1 VRFDC
6 AQWESAGDDQFRCT
20 GDTACCECSAAG
32 SVGAGWRDGSFHSG
46 CAGTDATG
54 VRQYE
59 FAGATGAEQSVR
71 RGRRTIMKNYRSWSI
86 CLVVPLLLGAVSV
99 TARAG
104 WLDTLK
110 QDVAGSNAAPVGV
123 TSLTQGE
130 MYDGLKQA
138 LSKGVQQAVANL
150 GHDGGYLNNLEVKI
164 PMPDSLKR
172 VQQAAHAVGQDK
184 VVDDFIATMNHA
196 AEQAVPQAAAIFGDA
211 ITKMNVDDAKAILT
225 GPDDAATQY
234 FRKTS
239 EGQLTEKMLPIVKQ
253 ATAKTGVTAAY
264 KQLMQ
269 YGGSFTQFMG
279 QKNSVDLD
287 GYVTG
292 KALDGLFKMVAAEEK
307 NIRENPVARSTD
319 LLKKVFGAKI
329 Q

>member
-1 VRFDC
+1 MRARVENVRELRPRPFDF
-6 AQWESAGDDQFRCT
+6 AQDRLRVALQSRILPIGGGFLTLRGLSIRVRERRN
-20 GDTACCECSAAG
+20 
-32 SVGAGWRDGSFHSG
+32 VDGNLL
-46 CAGTDATG
+46 
-54 VRQYE
+54 
-59 FAGATGAEQSVR
+59 
-71 RGRRTIMKNYRSWSI
+71 MKNHRSHSI
-86 CLVVPLLLGAVSV
+86 CLIISLLVGAFSV

-110 QDVAGSNAAPVGV
+110 QDVTGSNAAPVGV

-138 LSKGVQQAVANL
+138 LSKGVQTAVANL

-164 PMPDSLKR
+164 PMPDSMKH

-184 VVDDFIATMNHA
+184 VVDDFVATMNHA

-211 ITKMNVDDAKAILT
+211 ITKMNVDDAKAILA

-239 EGQLTEKMLPIVKQ
+239 NEQLAEKMLPIVKE
-253 ATAKTGVTAAY
+253 ATEKTGVTAAY
-264 KQLMQ
+264 KELMQ
-269 YGGSFTQFMG
+269 YGGSITQFMG
-279 QKNSVDLD
+279 QKKPVDLD
-287 GYVTG
+287 GYITS
-292 KALDGLFKMVAAEEK
+292 KAMDGLFKMVAAEEK
-307 NIRENPVARSTD
+307 NIRQNPMARSTD
-319 LLKKVFGAKI
+319 LLKKVFGAKL

>member
-1 VRFDC
+1 
-6 AQWESAGDDQFRCT
+6 
-20 GDTACCECSAAG
+20 
-32 SVGAGWRDGSFHSG
+32 
-46 CAGTDATG
+46 
-54 VRQYE
+54 
-59 FAGATGAEQSVR
+59 
-71 RGRRTIMKNYRSWSI
+71 MKNYRSHFIYLFIS
-86 CLVVPLLLGAVSV
+86 LSLMALSV

-110 QDVAGSNAAPVGV
+110 QDVTGSNAAPVGV

-150 GHDGGYLNNLEVKI
+150 GHDGGYLNNLDVKI

-196 AEQAVPQAAAIFGDA
+196 AEQAVPEAAGIFGDA

-239 EGQLTEKMLPIVKQ
+239 NAQLTEKMLPIVKQ

-307 NIRENPVARSTD
+307 NIRQNPVARSTD

>member
-1 VRFDC
+1 
-6 AQWESAGDDQFRCT
+6 
-20 GDTACCECSAAG
+20 
-32 SVGAGWRDGSFHSG
+32 
-46 CAGTDATG
+46 
-54 VRQYE
+54 
-59 FAGATGAEQSVR
+59 
-71 RGRRTIMKNYRSWSI
+71 MKNYRSRSI
-86 CLVVPLLLGAVSV
+86 CLIIPLLFGPLLV
-99 TARAG
+99 TVHAG
-104 WLDTLK
+104 VMDWLNKNVT
-110 QDVAGSNAAPVGV
+110 GSNGAPTSA

-164 PMPDSLKR
+164 PMPESLKH

-184 VVDDFIATMNHA
+184 VVDDFVATMNHA

-211 ITKMNVDDAKAILT
+211 ITKMNVDDAKAILA

-239 EGQLTEKMLPIVKQ
+239 EAQLTEKMLPIVKQ
-253 ATAKTGVTAAY
+253 ATEKTGVTAAY

-269 YGGSFTQFMG
+269 YAGSITQFMG
-279 QKNSVDLD
+279 QKNSIDLD
-287 GYVTG
+287 GYVTS

-307 NIRENPVARSTD
+307 NIRQNPVARSTD

>member
-1 VRFDC
+1 
-6 AQWESAGDDQFRCT
+6 
-20 GDTACCECSAAG
+20 
-32 SVGAGWRDGSFHSG
+32 
-46 CAGTDATG
+46 
-54 VRQYE
+54 
-59 FAGATGAEQSVR
+59 
-71 RGRRTIMKNYRSWSI
+71 MKNHRSYSI
-86 CLVVPLLLGAVSV
+86 WLLIPLLLGLLSV

-104 WLDTLK
+104 WLDFLNKDTS
-110 QDVAGSNAAPVGV
+110 GSNAAPAGV

-150 GHDGGYLNNLEVKI
+150 GHDGGYLNNLDVKI

-172 VQQAAHAVGQDK
+172 VQQAAQMVGQDK

-196 AEQAVPQAAAIFGDA
+196 AEQAVPEAAAIFGDA
-211 ITKMNVDDAKAILT
+211 IAKMNVDDAKAILA

-253 ATAKTGVTAAY
+253 ATEKTGVTAAY
-264 KQLMQ
+264 KQLMKH
-269 YGGSFTQFMG
+269 GSSITQFMG
-279 QKNSVDLD
+279 QSNSVDLD

-307 NIRENPVARSTD
+307 NIRQNPVARSTD

-329 Q
+329 H

>member
-1 VRFDC
+1 MKKHRSRFIGLC
-6 AQWESAGDDQFRCT
+6 VS
-20 GDTACCECSAAG
+20 
-32 SVGAGWRDGSFHSG
+32 
-46 CAGTDATG
+46 
-54 VRQYE
+54 
-59 FAGATGAEQSVR
+59 
-71 RGRRTIMKNYRSWSI
+71 
-86 CLVVPLLLGAVSV
+86 LLLGLLPVA
-99 TARAG
+99 AHAG
-104 WLDTLK
+104 WLDILNKNTTS
-110 QDVAGSNAAPVGV
+110 SNAAPAGL

-150 GHDGGYLNNLEVKI
+150 GHDGGYLNNLDVKI
-164 PMPDSLKR
+164 PVPDSLKR

-184 VVDDFIATMNHA
+184 IADEFIATMNHA

-211 ITKMNVDDAKAILT
+211 ITKMNVDDAKAIL
-225 GPDDAATQY
+225 GGSDDAATQY

-239 EGQLTEKMLPIVKQ
+239 EAQLTEKMLPIVKQ
-253 ATAKTGVTAAY
+253 ATEKTGVTAAY

-269 YGGSFTQFMG
+269 HGGSIAQFMG
-279 QKNSVDLD
+279 QQNAVDLD

-307 NIRENPVARSTD
+307 NIRQNPVARSTD
-319 LLKKVFGAKI
+319 VLKKVFGTKL